1 MVYGYRGKDTSAW
14 NQALSR
20 TWTGTPVGF
29 IGKELAEGLG
39 MLLRGNIHGAVTEL
53 TS

>member
-1 MVYGYRGKDTSAW
+1 MEPGSVQDMDRDSSG
-14 NQALSR
+14 NQ
-20 TWTGTPVGF
+20 WGF